1 MQIKTRD
8 ENDYYVLTKGDNNNV
23 DDRAL
28 YVEKQIWLHKNDLM
42 GKVRGYVYSLFKNK
56 HFFLDIY
63 HIWE

>member
-1 MQIKTRD
+1 MKSLQIKTRD

-56 HFFLDIY
+56 KIIF
-63 HIWE
+63 